1 VKILHVVH
9 GYPPEVIGGTE
20 LYVARLVREQ
30 RRAGHEPHVFA
41 GSLEWRKDLEVER
54 GVVDDVPVTRVHRN
68 DLYFDRW
75 DKGYHP
81 GVSQVFERHIGS
93 LRPDLVHVHHWIR
106 LSTNLVAIAT
116 RLGVRAVVT
125 AHDLYPSCPRVFRLK
140 GTNGDEPCERP
151 MSVDACLTCVP
162 RWRFQRDPEI
172 TAAIR
177 RYRADMLRELELAAC
192 VITPSTSH
200 GTFLGRMLG
209 YTAAQLVTLP
219 HGSLEETPRT
229 APARGADGKLH
240 VAYWSHLHPLKGAHV
255 LLEAVRRCARRDRLA
270 VHLHGEASSPEYKER
285 LELLAEG
292 SDVHFHGRFRV
303 ADLEGATMDVAVIP
317 TLARESYSFILD
329 EATLFGVPILAAA
342 AGALAERATGR
353 VLTFVPNDADDLA
366 RKLALLVD
374 EPGRLDAMR
383 TAEGPRLATFVE
395 HASRLEA
402 IYADAL
408 RRPTPPPPVRDD
420 AERLRDEWNRRE
432 TAFQELVRIEKWEDI
447 VAEQRRRIHELED
460 ALRARVDA
468 PPK

>member
-1 VKILHVVH
+1 MKILHVVH

-30 RRAGHEPHVFA
+30 RRAGHSPHVFA
-41 GSLEWRKDLEVER
+41 GSLEWRKELEVER
-54 GVVDDVPVTRVHRN
+54 SVVDDVPVTRVHRN

-75 DKGYHP
+75 DKGFHP
-81 GVSQVFERHIGS
+81 GVSQVFERHVGT

-116 RLGVRAVVT
+116 RLGVRTVVT

-140 GTNGDEPCERP
+140 GAAGDEPCESP
-151 MSVDACLTCVP
+151 MGVEACLGCVP

-219 HGSLEETPRT
+219 HGSLEETPRS
-229 APARGADGKLH
+229 APPRGSDGKLH

-255 LLEAVRRCARRDRLA
+255 LLEAVRRCAHRDRIV

-285 LELLAEG
+285 LEGLAEG
-292 SDVHFHGRFRV
+292 GDVRFHGRFRV
-303 ADLEGATMDVAVIP
+303 ADLEHATMDVAVIP

-329 EATLFGVPILAAA
+329 EATLFGVPIVAAA

-353 VLTFVPNDADDLA
+353 VLTFTPNDAGDLA
-366 RKLALLVD
+366 NKLGQLVD
-374 EPGRLDAMR
+374 EPSRLEAMR
-383 TAEGPRLATFVE
+383 AAPGPKLATFAE
-395 HASRLEA
+395 HATQLEA
-402 IYADAL
+402 IYAQAQS
-408 RRPTPPPPVRDD
+408 RATAPPPPRDD

-447 VAEQRRRIHELED
+447 VAEQRRRIHDLEQ
-460 ALRARVDA
+460 ALREHPAG
-468 PPK
+468 PKP